1 MLSSFIRFPTSRT
14 FSVLVSSA
22 GCLHWPCPSLLVFTS
37 CVDWRFVKPC
47 STRMKRLLKV
57 MPRLL
62 SSKYWK
68 DDKKEDI
75 CLIQESIGKRRVFI
89 SNYCKMLWMPLSL
102 LLVSTLLVSMKASL
116 VLLGKSLQILPWLY
130 NLPNLSLL
138 VWLPLGW
145 PSLPSGKRLLPSKSS
160 HYRQFQYLLL
170 LLHPTCIILVL
181 YILYT
186 FSLKNG
192 TIVYK
197 HHHTCFPIDARAL
210 LFHHAKD
217 AIRSSFVIYFRDHVT
232 QWHRVHF
239 LSRSIPTAFWTYIDI
254 GEEWSD
260 WLEGV
265 KRGSNNNIEEKG
277 LKNAFFIL

>member
-1 MLSSFIRFPTSRT
+1 
-14 FSVLVSSA
+14 
-22 GCLHWPCPSLLVFTS
+22 
-37 CVDWRFVKPC
+37 
-47 STRMKRLLKV
+47 
-57 MPRLL
+57 
-62 SSKYWK
+62 
-68 DDKKEDI
+68 
-75 CLIQESIGKRRVFI
+75 
-89 SNYCKMLWMPLSL
+89 
-102 LLVSTLLVSMKASL
+102 MKASL

-145 PSLPSGKRLLPSKSS
+145 PSLPNGKRLLPSKSS

-265 KRGSNNNIEEKG
+265 KRGSNNNIEVKG
-277 LKNAFFIL
+277 LKNAFFIYYNDCILLKHAGHYRQVYQAWYCGCVMETERGQLTCPYTMWWYTRSYSSYVKHFLITHKTLIHEY